1 MVFLP
6 NKTYTMHERI
16 AVGLCGPCRWCW
28 STTMKFYPTWCM
40 CNLLFEKAFSE
51 LVVFLL
57 CMAQIWN
64 PPAVENDYDML
75 HHPQMKSHLRGII
88 IFRFY
93 QVHVLYWITKFL
105 TTYKIYRSLL
115 DSSIPFTRLLC
126 YAEYFIVHYKDF
138 YIKIY

>member
-1 MVFLP
+1 MVFLNLYHAP
-6 NKTYTMHERI
+6 THWISMC
-16 AVGLCGPCRWCW
+16 GLCCWCRN
-28 STTMKFYPTWCM
+28 TAMKFYPTWCM
-40 CNLLFEKAFSE
+40 CNLLFKKAFSE
-51 LVVFLL
+51 LIVFLL

-126 YAEYFIVHYKDF
+126 YAEQSNKFQISNSLLIEFV
-138 YIKIY
+138 

>member
-1 MVFLP
+1 MVFLNLYHAP
-6 NKTYTMHERI
+6 THWISMC
-16 AVGLCGPCRWCW
+16 GLCCWCRNNA
-28 STTMKFYPTWCM
+28 MKFYPTWCM
-40 CNLLFEKAFSE
+40 CNLLFKKAFSE
-51 LVVFLL
+51 LIVFLL

-115 DSSIPFTRLLC
+115 DSSIPFTRWLC
-126 YAEYFIVHYKDF
+126 YAECLLKYGILLVEV
-138 YIKIY
+138 